1 MVHIS
6 TTYLSLL
13 CNPNSEFCL
22 LFVIKK
28 PIESTEHASAVRK
41 LHLHCLTRDARASLR
56 TIRWARKKASGR
68 CKCFFFAPT
77 R

>member
-41 LHLHCLTRDARASLR
+41 LHLHCLTRDARTSLPPQ
-56 TIRWARKKASGR
+56 
-68 CKCFFFAPT
+68 FFFSRSLGSFNAVT
-77 R
+77 LQGV